1 MTAVAAEVAA
11 PSAGYEVPAE
21 RGVLGHPVRAA
32 AALSAGAPAEPRPA
46 PGQMPVVM
54 AALSIGL
61 LLMAVQLWLL
71 TVALDL
77 YMAGAGQRAWQLALA
92 SGAIFLGGL
101 LVLWLL
107 RARRASGPVMSAPP
121 VPVAGSSATGTRR

>member
-1 MTAVAAEVAA
+1 MTSV
-11 PSAGYEVPAE
+11 PSTTPNGNLGMKRADPPAD
-21 RGVLGHPVRAA
+21 RQP
-32 AALSAGAPAEPRPA
+32 P

-54 AALSIGL
+54 AALSIGI

-77 YMAGAGQRAWQLALA
+77 FMSGVGHRAWGLAA
-92 SGAIFLGGL
+92 TSGAIFLGGL

-107 RARRASGPVMSAPP
+107 RARPGGRPRIGPA
-121 VPVAGSSATGTRR
+121 A